1 MEQLGEVAMK
11 DGYVRVMVVVL
22 KHAKTT
28 DNQEIHQPE
37 GHARKDIFVE

>member
-1 MEQLGEVAMK
+1 MEHPGEAAMK
-11 DGYVRVMVVVL
+11 DGYVRVMEAVS